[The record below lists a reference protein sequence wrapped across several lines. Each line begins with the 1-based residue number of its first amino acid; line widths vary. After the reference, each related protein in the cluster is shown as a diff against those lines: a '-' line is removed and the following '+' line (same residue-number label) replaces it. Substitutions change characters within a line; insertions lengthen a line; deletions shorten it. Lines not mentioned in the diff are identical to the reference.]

1 MSSDKTD
8 TKTQEGIDAGM
19 EAKNDAKKFKRQM
32 VLLVLTMVM
41 VVFVGMPSF
50 YHIYG
55 EKQKRA
61 FLDGKT
67 IWCNNGNMLIKV
79 SQDNGY
85 LYDEKMNAFVDA
97 NAGVAFYNSVD
108 RCTY

>member
-1 MSSDKTD
+1 MGFGTTD
-8 TKTQEGIDAGM
+8 TKTQEEIDANM

-32 VLLVLTMVM
+32 ILLVLTMVM

-50 YHIYG
+50 YYVYG
-55 EKQKRA
+55 EKQKSA

-67 IWCNNGNMLIKV
+67 IWCNNGGMLIKV

-85 LYDEKMNAFVDA
+85 SYDEKMNAFIDTD
-97 NAGVAFYNSVD
+97 AGVAFYNSID